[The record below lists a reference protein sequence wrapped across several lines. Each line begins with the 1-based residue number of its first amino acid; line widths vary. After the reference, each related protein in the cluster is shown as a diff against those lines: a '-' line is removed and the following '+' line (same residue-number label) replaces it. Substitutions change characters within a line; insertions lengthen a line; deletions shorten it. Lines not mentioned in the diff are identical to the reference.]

1 MDRSDPVSDENEVDV
16 SNSIYKSLLER
27 SLIVLALAALVPGAL
42 GAQHWLH
49 DDSSRTN
56 RSMFR
61 PLDWPDPTSLRNAAG
76 SPGPSYWQQQ
86 VDYRIDARLDT
97 VEHKIYGSE
106 HITYTNNSPD
116 RLRYLWVQL
125 DQNVRSIEHSRSYK
139 TQGALP
145 EQLSARARRFL
156 GRAPFDG
163 GNNVTRV
170 QVVDAGQLAD
180 TRYIINGSEMRVDLL
195 QPLESGGVVE
205 FEIDWDYRIPDN
217 GRGAK
222 ERVDDG
228 WLYEMAQW
236 FPRLSVYDDVN
247 GWQTDQFLGSGE
259 FYLEF
264 GNYDVNLTVPWDH
277 IVQSTGVLQNPDE
290 VLTQTQLDRLTQAM
304 TSETPRF
311 IIRPDE
317 VMDPATR
324 PIQSGMLTWRFVAD
338 DVRDFA
344 WVSSKTYV
352 WDAAGYRYASDNRLI
367 EAHSLYPR
375 VAMPLWDSLSTHAV
389 IQTLETYGRMAFEYP
404 YPKAANVHGPVG
416 GMEYPMIAFCGARPR
431 PDGSYQDAIARG
443 LVSVTIHEVGH
454 NWFPMIVGSDERK
467 WTWMDEGLNTFLQY
481 YGEQDFDAN
490 FPSRSGPAPYIVDY
504 MRDPDQVP
512 IMTHSDLIHRG
523 FGPNGYSKPAT
534 GLVMLREEILG
545 PELFDAAF
553 QEYSQK
559 WMFKKPQPADFYRSM
574 EDGSGELLNWF
585 WRGWFYTTH
594 FNDQALTSVTTQG
607 AEELIG
613 DTGRGQQYYRMQVD
627 NEGGLIMPL
636 YLGITYDDGSTEMVK
651 LPADIWRNN
660 ELTFTYG
667 FFTDKTVVQV
677 VVDPDQVFADVNR
690 DNNSWTAP
698 IP

>member
-277 IVQSTGVLQNPDE
+277 IVQSRGVLQNPDE

>member
-1 MDRSDPVSDENEVDV
+1 
-16 SNSIYKSLLER
+16 
-27 SLIVLALAALVPGAL
+27 
-42 GAQHWLH
+42 
-49 DDSSRTN
+49 
-56 RSMFR
+56 MFR
-61 PLDWPDPTSLRNAAG
+61 PLEWPDPTSLRNAAG

-97 VEHKIYGSE
+97 VEHKIFGSE

-125 DQNVRSIEHSRSYK
+125 DQNVRSIEHSRAYQ
-139 TQGALP
+139 TEGALP
-145 EQLSARARRFL
+145 EQLSARALQFL

-163 GNNVTRV
+163 GNNITRV
-170 QVVDAGQLAD
+170 QVVDGGTPAD

-195 QPLESGGVVE
+195 QPLESGEAVE
-205 FEIDWDYRIPDN
+205 FEIDWDYRIPDD
-217 GRGAK
+217 GRGGK

-247 GWQTDQFLGSGE
+247 GWQTDQFLGRGE

-264 GNYDVNLTVPWDH
+264 GNYDVSLTVPSNH
-277 IVQSTGVLQNPDE
+277 IVQSTGILRNPEE
-290 VLTQTQLDRLTQAM
+290 VLTQTQRDRLAQAM
-304 TSETPRF
+304 TSETPTF

-317 VMDPATR
+317 VMEPSTR
-324 PIQSGMLTWRFVAD
+324 PTQSGMLTWHFVAD
-338 DVRDFA
+338 KVRDFA

-375 VAMPLWDSLSTHAV
+375 VAMPLWDSLSTRAV
-389 IQTLETYGRMAFEYP
+389 IQTLDTYGRMAFEYP

-431 PDGSYQDAIARG
+431 PDGSYQEAIGRG
-443 LVSVTIHEVGH
+443 LISVTIHEVGH

-467 WTWMDEGLNTFLQY
+467 WTWMDEGLNSFLQY
-481 YGEQDFDAN
+481 YGEQDFEAN
-490 FPSRSGPAPYIVDY
+490 FPSSMGPAPLIVDY

-594 FNDQALTSVTTQG
+594 YNDQALTSVSNQSS
-607 AEELIG
+607 EELIG
-613 DTGRGQQYYRMQVD
+613 DAERGRQYYRMQVD

-636 YLGITYDDGSTEMVK
+636 YLGVTYQDGSSETIK

-667 FFTDKTVVQV
+667 FFSDKTVVRV
-677 VVDPDQVFADVNR
+677 EVDPEQVFADVNR
-690 DNNSWTAP
+690 ENNTWTAP